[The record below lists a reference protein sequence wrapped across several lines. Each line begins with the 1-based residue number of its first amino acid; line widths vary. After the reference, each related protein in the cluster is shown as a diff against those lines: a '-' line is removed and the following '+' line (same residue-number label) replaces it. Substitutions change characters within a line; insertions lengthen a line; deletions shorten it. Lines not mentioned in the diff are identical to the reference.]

1 MLNKFKAMYR
11 AGRNGQPMP
20 ARADKTVGET
30 AAGAAITIGLAFGI
44 VFAIG
49 AGAAASERLFPL
61 NRGSVID
68 KRKADLGL
76 ALLQVVELDNAKDV
90 TAEVK

>member
-30 AAGAAITIGLAFGI
+30 AAGAAITIGMAFGI

-49 AGAAASERLFPL
+49 AGAAASERLFSL
-61 NRGSVID
+61 SKRDLEN
-68 KRKADLGL
+68 RKASRIE
-76 ALLQVVELDNAKDV
+76 AFMNAASAAEAKAVEA
-90 TAEVK
+90 TCQ